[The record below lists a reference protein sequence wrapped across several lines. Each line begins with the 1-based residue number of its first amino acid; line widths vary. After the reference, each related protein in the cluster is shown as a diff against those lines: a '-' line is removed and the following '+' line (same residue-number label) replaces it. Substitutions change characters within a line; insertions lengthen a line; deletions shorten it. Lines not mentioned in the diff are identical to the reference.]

1 MSSYRDPVYDPNAW
15 EQPGRPMRPFNW
27 VQWTGVAF
35 VGLAIVAYFY
45 AAAATFGWVPKL
57 RFQPMMA
64 GLPLLLIG
72 LALVNSRREPGTI
85 VGIGMMIVA
94 LRGGVG
100 ENPKSTAM
108 LIAGMMATAF
118 GLLLTA
124 FAIGNAAPVGAA
136 R

>member
-1 MSSYRDPVYDPNAW
+1 MSGGVLIFAILGPV
-15 EQPGRPMRPFNW
+15 
-27 VQWTGVAF
+27 
-35 VGLAIVAYFY
+35 
-45 AAAATFGWVPKL
+45 
-57 RFQPMMA
+57 
-64 GLPLLLIG
+64 
-72 LALVNSRREPGTI
+72 ALI

>member
-1 MSSYRDPVYDPNAW
+1 MSGGILIFAILGPV
-15 EQPGRPMRPFNW
+15 
-27 VQWTGVAF
+27 
-35 VGLAIVAYFY
+35 
-45 AAAATFGWVPKL
+45 
-57 RFQPMMA
+57 
-64 GLPLLLIG
+64 
-72 LALVNSRREPGTI
+72 ALI
-85 VGIGMMIVA
+85 VGMGMMIVA

-124 FAIGNAAPVGAA
+124 FAIGTSGGPVGAA

>member
-1 MSSYRDPVYDPNAW
+1 MS
-15 EQPGRPMRPFNW
+15 
-27 VQWTGVAF
+27 TGFLIFAILGPIAF
-35 VGLAIVAYFY
+35 
-45 AAAATFGWVPKL
+45 
-57 RFQPMMA
+57 
-64 GLPLLLIG
+64 
-72 LALVNSRREPGTI
+72 I

-94 LRGGVG
+94 IRGGVG

-124 FAIGNAAPVGAA
+124 FAIGNASGPVGAP